1 MKMLLKTLML
11 ASLTGLSL
19 PSASAQTVNQATRQA
34 MTDLE
39 AKRPKKAEQALQ
51 QAAQQQPSPESYFF
65 LGQYYLKNNQPDK
78 AQAAFSKGA
87 ELDGKGYLNRIG
99 LGGVA
104 LLRGETSQ
112 AGEIF
117 AEAEKKAKRKNP
129 DWLYRMAQMHV
140 MLTDSSKRNP
150 QEALRLINKV
160 LDDSKVEK
168 KAGYYI
174 VKGDALQQL
183 NKGGEAVSAYES
195 ALQLDAQN
203 AYALTQIGRI
213 FKNGK
218 NYTVARD
225 NFLKALSI
233 DSTYTP
239 AYDQLGDL
247 YFLGRNYRSAAH
259 NYKKVVD
266 NSEANFDDTFQYAKM
281 AFLAKDYPNMMA
293 YLDRIKDDP
302 QLKDSNPV
310 RRMYA
315 YAYVTEDYKKYDEAL
330 KLMQELINSTKE
342 DEQFTM
348 DYAAIGRSY
357 ANLEGEGNDSL
368 AIVYLTKATADTT
381 ENLYDDIAS
390 IYYGKMKKYNEAAR
404 AYQKAIE
411 WKEANNKKPVSQDYY
426 NVGRS
431 AYFGFTINKDSTLTG
446 LADSSFAKLYEVN
459 PTYTR
464 GLLWRARINRY
475 MPDDSANQR
484 ATEFYQTFAEV
495 SDTDSLR
502 TADKTLEKDLTEAY
516 GFLGYQAYQE
526 KDYDKAVAYFNK
538 TLALDPEHKTAKQ
551 LMEFIDKNK
560 LANTDR
566 KASDEKTASSK

>member
-1 MKMLLKTLML
+1 MRTLFNTL
-11 ASLTGLSL
+11 IVAGLTCLSLTTV
-19 PSASAQTVNQATRQA
+19 SAQTPNQTTRQA

-39 AKRPKKAEQALQ
+39 AKRPKQAEQTLQ

-65 LGQYYLKNNQPDK
+65 LGQYYLKANQPDK
-78 AQAAFSKGA
+78 AQAAFEKGA
-87 ELDGKGYLNRIG
+87 SMEDKKSYLNQIG

-104 LLRGETSQ
+104 LMRGETGK
-112 AGEIF
+112 AGDIF
-117 AEAEKKAKRKNP
+117 AEVEKRAKRKNP
-129 DWLYRMAQMHV
+129 DWLYRMAQMYV
-140 MLTDSSKRNP
+140 IADSSHRNP

-168 KAGYYI
+168 KPGYYI
-174 VKGDALQQL
+174 VKGDAMQHL
-183 NKGGEAVSAYES
+183 NKGGDAVSAYES

-203 AYALTQIGRI
+203 VYALTQIGRI

-218 NYTVARD
+218 NYPVARD

-247 YFLGRNYRSAAH
+247 YFLGRNYRSAAY

-266 NSEANFDDTFQYAKM
+266 NSEENFDDTFQYTKM
-281 AFLAKDYPNMMA
+281 AFLAKDYPNMIA
-293 YLDRIKDDP
+293 YLDRIKDNP

-315 YAYVTEDYKKYDEAL
+315 YAYVTDDYKKYDEA
-330 KLMQELINSTKE
+330 KQLMEELIKTTPE

-348 DYAAIGRSY
+348 DYAALGRAY
-357 ANLEGEGNDSL
+357 ANIDGEGNDSL

-381 ENLYDDIAS
+381 ENLYDDIAG
-390 IYYGKMKKYNEAAR
+390 IYYSKLKQYNNAAR
-404 AYQKAIE
+404 AYQQGIE

-459 PTYTR
+459 PAYTR

-484 ATEFYQTFAEV
+484 AVEFYQAFAEA

-516 GFLGYQAYQE
+516 GFLGYQAYQDKE
-526 KDYDKAVAYFNK
+526 YNKAVDYFNK
-538 TLALDPEHKTAKQ
+538 TLEFDPEHKTAKQ
-551 LMEFIDKNK
+551 LLEFIDKNK
-560 LANTDR
+560 LATTGQN
-566 KASDEKTASSK
+566 AAGVKTASSR